1 MKLDRRAALGL
12 VGAAAYAATAG
23 NATARSEEPAN
34 FLHGVASGDPLRDRV
49 ILWTRATPSRP
60 DAAAVSVDWE
70 VSTDADFRKVV
81 RRGTATTTAAR
92 DFTVK
97 VDVAG
102 LRPNTEYRYRF
113 RVGDRIS
120 PVGLTRTL
128 PVGSVSEM
136 VLAVASCA
144 LYSTGFFNAYR
155 DIANLDRVD
164 VVLHLGDYIYEYG
177 GAPDQLGMS
186 IGQKIGRA
194 PTPANEARTLADYR
208 ERHACYKLD
217 ADLQAAHARAPW
229 ICVWDDHETAND
241 SWSGGAQ
248 NHQPDEGVWSDRRDA
263 AVRAF
268 YEWIPIR
275 EPEPGASP
283 LAINRTFELGDLATL
298 IMVENR
304 FLGRDRQI
312 NLRDP
317 NDVTWN
323 AVDLTVP
330 DQPVLV
336 TDPELKR
343 KILTAFSQGRP
354 VAAPYG
360 VRVDADSIRRSMS
373 RPERSVY
380 GHAQEAWLRDRL
392 AESVQA
398 GKRWQVVGNQVVMGH
413 TTGADI
419 AGFLGKEGWAR
430 AFEQVTPLLRPW
442 LEQLATL
449 PSDVPF
455 EFDGWDAYPA
465 ARDRMN
471 RMFVETGS
479 RPLVL
484 SGDSH
489 AFWVNEL
496 HDAQD
501 RRVAA
506 ELGVTAITSSSLG
519 NMLGDVELG
528 PAFSKAC
535 PEVRFCQHL
544 TKGYGLVTLR
554 ADDVRIDLIGV
565 TTVLERNYERFVLKS
580 YRVPSNPAGGVGA
593 MEEI

>member
-12 VGAAAYAATAG
+12 GLAACAATAG
-23 NATARSEEPAN
+23 QATAGSREPAV
-34 FLHGVASGDPLRDRV
+34 FLHGVASGDPLQDRV
-49 ILWTRATPSRP
+49 ILWTRATPRSP
-60 DAAAVSVDWE
+60 DATAVSVEWE
-70 VSTDADFRKVV
+70 MAEDADFRRGV
-81 RRGTATTTAAR
+81 RRGVATTNGAR

-97 VDVAG
+97 VDVTG

-113 RVGDRIS
+113 RCGDQVS
-120 PVGLTRTL
+120 ATGLARTL
-128 PVGSVSEM
+128 PAGRVSEM

-144 LYSTGFFNAYR
+144 LYSTGFFHAYR
-155 DIANLDRVD
+155 DIAELERVD
-164 VVLHLGDYIYEYG
+164 LVLHLGDYIYEYG
-177 GAPDQLGMS
+177 GGPDQLGMS

-194 PTPANEARTLADYR
+194 PTPAHEARTLADYR

-248 NHQPDEGVWSDRRDA
+248 NHQADEGVWSDRRDA

-275 EPEPGASP
+275 EPEPGKSL

-312 NLRDP
+312 NLRNP
-317 NDVTWN
+317 EDVTWN
-323 AVDLTVP
+323 AVDLSIP
-330 DQPVLV
+330 DQPVV
-336 TDPELKR
+336 ITDPELKR
-343 KILTAFSQGRP
+343 EILTAFSQGQP
-354 VAAPYG
+354 VPAPYAA
-360 VRVDADSIRRSMS
+360 RVDPDSILRSIS

-380 GHAQEAWLRDRL
+380 GAAQEVWLRERL
-392 AESVQA
+392 EDSVRA
-398 GKRWQVVGNQVVMGH
+398 GKPWQVIGNQVVMAH

-419 AGFLGKEGWAR
+419 VGFMGKERWTQ
-430 AFEQVTPLLRPW
+430 AFEQATPILRPW
-442 LEQLATL
+442 LQQLETL
-449 PSDVPF
+449 PTTVPF

-465 ARDRMN
+465 ARARMDRM
-471 RMFVETGS
+471 FAETAS
-479 RPLVL
+479 SPLVL

-489 AFWVNEL
+489 AFWVSEL
-496 HDAQD
+496 RDAGD

-506 ELGVTAITSSSLG
+506 ELGVTAISSSSLG

-528 PAFSKAC
+528 PAFSQAC
-535 PEVRFCQHL
+535 PEVHFCQHL

-554 ADDVRIDLIGV
+554 ADEARIDLIGM
-565 TTVLERNYERFVLKS
+565 TTVRERDYERFVLKS
-580 YRVPSNPAGGVGA
+580 YRVRPNPSGGVGPV
-593 MEEI
+593 EEI